1 MLLGGRQRV
10 NKHWWLHERY
20 YVGRE
25 WGEINEYFLAKL
37 DKLGAMKE
45 AALLV
50 HLLLKK
56 DYEFSDTF
64 MKEDS

>member
-1 MLLGGRQRV
+1 M
-10 NKHWWLHERY
+10 N
-20 YVGRE
+20 
-25 WGEINEYFLAKL
+25 IFLAKL